1 MPTLG
6 RSIRFTGFSFDLE
19 TGQLRQ
25 GDSEIRLTP
34 KAAAVLR
41 VLVTNAGSPVSK
53 EQLFS
58 SVWSETTVS
67 DDALTSCIQE
77 LRKAFGD
84 EARQPRY
91 IETRHRRGYQFIA
104 PLEGPPATAAE
115 PADGSV
121 AIAVLP
127 FTDISP
133 EHDQDYLCDGLA
145 VELISAFSVIR
156 ELRVVSRTASFQFR
170 AAGADVRLI
179 GSQLG
184 VGYLLEGSIRK
195 TKDRLRVMVQLIEVA
210 SGYHKWSQQFD
221 RTPDDVFAIQDEITA
236 GVIHALRRGTIS
248 VGEKQALQRQHTGTA
263 AYEYYLRGLQFLPRM
278 TQPDLARS
286 AEMFERATQLD
297 PSYSPALAGL
307 ATVYAT
313 LYEWFGADDANL
325 RKADDA
331 SRKSVALGP
340 ELAEARVARG
350 FTLSL
355 SRQYAEATNEF
366 SEAIRIN
373 PNLFE
378 AYYYFARAS
387 FANGDIARSAEL
399 FAKAA
404 EVRREDFQSPILL
417 AQALRMMGKVSEALE
432 ANREGVR
439 RAEHALALD
448 PKDPRALSLGA
459 SGLFH
464 DNQKARAREWCRGA
478 VELYPDDMGV
488 LINAAC
494 LSAKLGLKEEALDYL
509 ERVFARGW
517 GKRGWIEHD
526 PDYDIVRDEPRFK
539 RLLARLV

>member
-1 MPTLG
+1 MDLQHF
-6 RSIRFTGFSFDLE
+6 RFEGFSFDLE
-19 TGQLRQ
+19 SGLLRQ
-25 GDSEIRLTP
+25 GRTEVKITP
-34 KAAAVLR
+34 KAAAVLG
-41 VLVTNAGSPVSK
+41 VLLRNAGSPVSK
-53 EQLFS
+53 DQLFS
-58 SVWSETTVS
+58 SVWRETAVS

-84 EARQPRY
+84 DARQPRF
-91 IETRHRRGYQFIA
+91 IETRHRRGYQFVA
-104 PLEGPPATAAE
+104 PLETLATGPAE
-115 PADGSV
+115 PAEVPV

-133 EHDQDYLCDGLA
+133 EHDQDYFCDGLA
-145 VELISAFSVIR
+145 VELISAFSEIR
-156 ELRVVSRTASFQFR
+156 GLRVVSRTASFQFR
-170 AAGADVRLI
+170 AAGADVRSI
-179 GSQLG
+179 GSHLG
-184 VGYLLEGSIRK
+184 VAYLLEGSIRR
-195 TKDRLRVMVQLIEVA
+195 TKDRLRVIVELIEVT
-210 SGYHKWSQQFD
+210 SGYQKWSRQFN
-221 RTPDDVFAIQDEITA
+221 RSPEDVFAIQDEITED
-236 GVIHALRRGTIS
+236 VINALRGGTLT
-248 VGEKQALQRQHTGTA
+248 GAERQALQRPHTGTA

-286 AEMFERATQLD
+286 AEMFERAIEID
-297 PSYSPALAGL
+297 PSYGPALAGL
-307 ATVYAT
+307 ATVYGT
-313 LYEWFGADDANL
+313 LYEWFGAHETDLKRAE
-325 RKADDA
+325 DA
-331 SRKSVALGP
+331 SRKAVALAT

-355 SRQYAEATNEF
+355 ARQYDQAVHEF
-366 SEAIRIN
+366 LEAIRIN

-387 FANGDIARSAEL
+387 FANGEIARSAEL

-404 EVRREDFQSPILL
+404 EVRREDFQSAILQ
-417 AQALRMMGKVSEALE
+417 AQSLRMLGRIDEARE

-464 DNQKARAREWCRGA
+464 DDQKARAREWCRSA

-494 LSAKLGLKEEALDYL
+494 LSSKLGYKEEALDLL

-517 GKRGWIEHD
+517 GKRKWIEHD
-526 PDYDIVRDEPRFK
+526 PDYDLLRDEPRF
-539 RLLARLV
+539 RNLLTKLT

>member
-1 MPTLG
+1 MG
-6 RSIRFTGFSFDLE
+6 QQIRFADFSFDPE

-25 GDSEIRLTP
+25 GQAEIRLTP

-41 VLVTNAGSPVSK
+41 VLAANAGAPVSK

-58 SVWSETTVS
+58 TVWSETAVS

-84 EARQPRY
+84 DAKQPRY
-91 IETRHRRGYQFIA
+91 IETRHRRGYQFVA
-104 PLEGPPATAAE
+104 SLDAAE
-115 PADGSV
+115 PADRPKEPF

-133 EHDQDYLCDGLA
+133 EHDQDYICDGLA
-145 VELISAFSVIR
+145 VELIGAFSMVSG
-156 ELRVVSRTASFQFR
+156 LRVVSRTASFQFR
-170 AAGADVRLI
+170 GEGADVRSV
-179 GSQLG
+179 GSLLG
-184 VGYLLEGSIRK
+184 AGYLLEGSIRK
-195 TKDRLRVMVQLIEVA
+195 TKDRLRVIVQLVDVM
-210 SGYHKWSQQFD
+210 SGYYKWAQQFD
-221 RTPDDVFAIQDEITA
+221 RTPEDVFAIQDEIIED
-236 GVIHALRRGTIS
+236 VINVLRGGPLSAAEKRALP
-248 VGEKQALQRQHTGTA
+248 QHPAGTA
-263 AYEYYLRGLQFLPRM
+263 AYEYYLRGLQYLPRM
-278 TQPDLARS
+278 TAPDLSRS
-286 AEMFERATQLD
+286 AEMFERAAELE
-297 PSYSPALAGL
+297 PSYGPALAGL

-313 LYEWFGADDANL
+313 LYEWFGAKNTNL
-325 RKADDA
+325 QRAEDA
-331 SRKSVALGP
+331 SRRAVAVAP

-355 SRQYAEATNEF
+355 SRQYEDAVREF
-366 SEAIRIN
+366 SDAIRIN

-387 FANGDIARSAEL
+387 FANGEVERSAEL

-404 EVRREDFQSPILL
+404 EVRREDFQSPILQ
-417 AQALRMMGKVSEALE
+417 AQSLRMLGRISEARE

-464 DNQKARAREWCRGA
+464 DDQVARAQEWSRRA
-478 VELYPDDMGV
+478 IELYPDDMGA

-494 LSAKLGLKEEALDYL
+494 LSAKLGHKEEALDCL

-526 PDYDIVRDEPRFK
+526 PDYDILRDEPRF
-539 RLLARLV
+539 RALLAKLI